1 MSLLLNRDPFNSF
14 LSILFHCENS
24 KEKEKMSEDDDFSR
38 VKALRDNDQVWSTD
52 FKAIYYRSLL
62 LLGWIYDRL
71 G

>member
-1 MSLLLNRDPFNSF
+1 
-14 LSILFHCENS
+14 
-24 KEKEKMSEDDDFSR
+24 MSEDDDFSR